1 MSDQP
6 AAYFEEQ
13 VRAAL
18 AAPGAEAAFVHRLRQ
33 QLLDQA
39 AHAPRRHAA
48 RRGLALGAAALLLAV
63 VLALGPGRV
72 LAQQVLDWLGGYIP
86 GIGFVQTEGGL
97 RVLESPVTV
106 ERDGIT
112 LHVEQGVID
121 DERTRLTIFFEGI
134 RPDQW
139 PNDEADTGCLL
150 NPYLLTP
157 EGERF
162 DSHHA
167 SGGGG
172 LNWREISLEAASLPA
187 GVGPVTLVAPCVPGT
202 REDNTPQD
210 WQASLNFIPA
220 PEGFEVL
227 PIVHL
232 PHNPQETPP
241 PADGIRLSVNQL
253 VEVEGGYLFPVSFSW
268 ADTPYEFVSISE
280 LELLDAKG
288 SRVLF
293 EVDYPNNSS
302 DWENKSETW
311 SIRTQTTQI
320 ASPLTFRLQAVTT
333 PRQLSTEQRPV
344 VEIDLGE
351 NPQDQQVWPLN
362 QTLTVDGYRVEVLTV
377 RFVAAADGNF
387 GLQLTIQLDEQL
399 ASVSFID
406 PDNQSQM
413 LFGGGGGGAD
423 GSMTQMIGYDYVPR
437 GLRRIE
443 LSHMEVVVEGPWE
456 TQVDLPHAAPQTTT
470 SQPETS
476 GACFS
481 RLSYQQRA
489 QQVPAEW
496 LTGTVLVQDFSAGGP
511 LPQLVLISLPDGQRR
526 TIATGSSAFLSP
538 DGSQVAYARDGL
550 RLFDIASGQD
560 RLLPAGQTYRPLAWS
575 RDGAQLLL
583 GGDGLAVLNAD
594 GSDLRTVPGDTQYV
608 VAVAGWPEGQQIVVS
623 RLTANG
629 TELQSL
635 ELTSGA
641 AQSLHVFN
649 NVKGGFPA
657 LSSDGRYATYGEQ
670 LFGGFNYSLHLVELP
685 KGAPRVLAES
695 DAEVQFSAG
704 AWMDADWL
712 LINVLDANLS
722 TWQPP
727 LLLNV
732 NDCKAY
738 TLPLPSLQVMGWA
751 P

>member
-1 MSDQP
+1 
-6 AAYFEEQ
+6 
-13 VRAAL
+13 
-18 AAPGAEAAFVHRLRQ
+18 
-33 QLLDQA
+33 
-39 AHAPRRHAA
+39 
-48 RRGLALGAAALLLAV
+48 
-63 VLALGPGRV
+63 
-72 LAQQVLDWLGGYIP
+72 
-86 GIGFVQTEGGL
+86 
-97 RVLESPVTV
+97 
-106 ERDGIT
+106 
-112 LHVEQGVID
+112 
-121 DERTRLTIFFEGI
+121 
-134 RPDQW
+134 
-139 PNDEADTGCLL
+139 
-150 NPYLLTP
+150 
-157 EGERF
+157 
-162 DSHHA
+162 
-167 SGGGG
+167 
-172 LNWREISLEAASLPA
+172 
-187 GVGPVTLVAPCVPGT
+187 
-202 REDNTPQD
+202 
-210 WQASLNFIPA
+210 
-220 PEGFEVL
+220 
-227 PIVHL
+227 
-232 PHNPQETPP
+232 
-241 PADGIRLSVNQL
+241 
-253 VEVEGGYLFPVSFSW
+253 
-268 ADTPYEFVSISE
+268 
-280 LELLDAKG
+280 
-288 SRVLF
+288 
-293 EVDYPNNSS
+293 
-302 DWENKSETW
+302 
-311 SIRTQTTQI
+311 
-320 ASPLTFRLQAVTT
+320 
-333 PRQLSTEQRPV
+333 
-344 VEIDLGE
+344 
-351 NPQDQQVWPLN
+351 
-362 QTLTVDGYRVEVLTV
+362 
-377 RFVAAADGNF
+377 
-387 GLQLTIQLDEQL
+387 
-399 ASVSFID
+399 
-406 PDNQSQM
+406 
-413 LFGGGGGGAD
+413 
-423 GSMTQMIGYDYVPR
+423 MTQMIGYDYVPR

-575 RDGAQLLL
+575 PDGAQLLL

-635 ELTSGA
+635 DLSSGA

-657 LSSDGRYATYGEQ
+657 LSPDGRYATYGEQ

-695 DAEVQFSAG
+695 DAEIQFSAG

-712 LINVLDANLS
+712 LVNVLDANLS

-732 NDCKAY
+732 NDCKVY